1 MTLRA
6 NPFNLEY
13 LDFIFV
19 EIIAH
24 NSRGW
29 SDNYLINDALIAPQ
43 IQTEPLIMPKPTEGS
58 ATSRSVV
65 EILWLPIASPNDG
78 GSSILSYNV
87 YWDQGINQWKNLVGQ
102 TSDYLGFHFSVGGRI
117 LESNSYNF
125 KIRGVNRWGFGPFSD
140 ITTIIASGSPYKV

>member
-29 SDNYLINDALIAPQ
+29 SDNYLINDALIASQ
-43 IQTEPLIMPKPTEGS
+43 I
-58 ATSRSVV
+58 
-65 EILWLPIASPNDG
+65 
-78 GSSILSYNV
+78 
-87 YWDQGINQWKNLVGQ
+87 
-102 TSDYLGFHFSVGGRI
+102 
-117 LESNSYNF
+117 
-125 KIRGVNRWGFGPFSD
+125 
-140 ITTIIASGSPYKV
+140 